1 MPDPRFLDATA
12 KANWRAT
19 GVPSDNT
26 SLRALSRRRVD
37 PAANSCR
44 SGTVTGRRYAGSA
57 ACGNSQAQRVAR
69 PAERSLTPFVDAAVH
84 YSPGRPIRSNSGF
97 ASRSGRSSLTATIPL
112 SDTSMARHTSPI
124 PPVAIGAVS
133 RHRLSSTSPAHNT
146 SKLSP
151 SVPDPRG
158 HPHPVPAA
166 SSSLG
171 SGESSVSERGVE
183 QTYAPWR
190 SYRVRV
196 ARPAAA
202 GAGAA
207 GHLVERG
214 EAVPQELAAHR
225 LVAADPVSD
234 W

>member
-84 YSPGRPIRSNSGF
+84 
-97 ASRSGRSSLTATIPL
+97 T
-112 SDTSMARHTSPI
+112 
-124 PPVAIGAVS
+124 V
-133 RHRLSSTSPAHNT
+133 
-146 SKLSP
+146 
-151 SVPDPRG
+151 
-158 HPHPVPAA
+158 
-166 SSSLG
+166 
-171 SGESSVSERGVE
+171 
-183 QTYAPWR
+183 
-190 SYRVRV
+190 
-196 ARPAAA
+196 
-202 GAGAA
+202 
-207 GHLVERG
+207 
-214 EAVPQELAAHR
+214 
-225 LVAADPVSD
+225 
-234 W
+234 